1 MDEYIRD
8 QLIDT
13 CHSAKLR
20 RKFLEED
27 GSVTL
32 NDLLITA
39 RALEAVDLQMVAI
52 GRKANS
58 EQVNNVTD
66 TALNGK
72 GNRRVCFNCGRDD
85 QFARDRRCHGVVNVT
100 SVEKSVILKWCRKGA
115 SQNFQQWE

>member
-52 GRKANS
+52 GRNANS
-58 EQVNNVTD
+58 EQVNNVLTVAGMINLQGIED
-66 TALNGK
+66 VMG
-72 GNRRVCFNCGRDD
+72 
-85 QFARDRRCHGVVNVT
+85 
-100 SVEKSVILKWCRKGA
+100 S
-115 SQNFQQWE
+115 